1 MISTMVNSKAKTAG
15 GLVSFKSATNF
26 DIYLQQHVYSSDDHS
41 DDEGYFGGCA

>member
-26 DIYLQQHVYSSDDHS
+26 DIYSSDDHS
-41 DDEGYFGGCA
+41 DDEGYFGGCG